1 MCICYLKTIFVSWN
15 TNLIVHL
22 HRFGSLKHKFAKL
35 WVSKFV
41 FLRTNL
47 ISTNLWFQNTNL
59 TVFWGNLCF
68 LTFVFLYLRFHVCF
82 FKTQICALFKNAN
95 NNIQN
100 ANISKK
106 GKIWNRKFVFSDKTN
121 LLFFP
126 YICSNSTLWCHLG
139 RKLRHY
145 PGRTPLLRGSTGIF
159 PLPPQ
164 PWPTVRPGGLHGGRV
179 QRGLRLRRRSTD
191 DSGHQAFQAIGER
204 CVGS

>member
-15 TNLIVHL
+15 TNLIVQL

-41 FLRTNL
+41 FWRTNL

-59 TVFWGNLCF
+59 TVFWGNLCL

-82 FKTQICALFKNAN
+82 LKHKFVLFKNAN

-106 GKIWNRKFVFSDKTN
+106 GKIWNHKFVFSYKTN

-126 YICSNSTLWCHLG
+126 YICSNSPLWWFFFLPFLNALMEQVNPFLFLSGGGSHSSSSILCV
-139 RKLRHY
+139 
-145 PGRTPLLRGSTGIF
+145 PGTHDVPCTPGYN
-159 PLPPQ
+159 
-164 PWPTVRPGGLHGGRV
+164 
-179 QRGLRLRRRSTD
+179 
-191 DSGHQAFQAIGER
+191 
-204 CVGS
+204 